1 MSKRREMISY
11 YFGILRAAEARRIAS
26 RGMNE
31 RDRMVAVALADAE
44 IRCAR
49 RIAVRICNR
58 F

>member
-11 YFGILRAAEARRIAS
+11 YFGIVRKAEERRILA
-26 RGMNE
+26 RGLCE
-31 RDRMVAVALADAE
+31 KDRRIAVALADVE
-44 IRCAR
+44 IRVAR